1 MRLLIKLHFS
11 VLAERAYVEPLCLA
25 EVMQAVAANG
35 ALAIGMNTA
44 LLNVTHKI
52 GYHSS
57 VFIAMVYVDA
67 ENIILTVKRIG
78 ERVSAVFSRILARLL
93 KARPRFGII
102 ALRKLARFRID
113 EILFDSSRIFSV
125 TRSDCHPVGA
135 VFHFIGN
142 ICSQPFLCL
151 GIEFSLSLRR
161 VKRVIGRLIILVRLS
176 LHKISKFFRREG
188 NFLIVRLIL
197 NGHFEVVGNADTDC
211 SFLVVV
217 P

>member
-1 MRLLIKLHFS
+1 MI
-11 VLAERAYVEPLCLA
+11 
-25 EVMQAVAANG
+25 
-35 ALAIGMNTA
+35 
-44 LLNVTHKI
+44 
-52 GYHSS
+52 
-57 VFIAMVYVDA
+57 YVDA
-67 ENIILTVKRIG
+67 ENIILSVERIG
-78 ERVSAVFSRILARLL
+78 ERVSAVFPRILASLV
-93 KARPRFGII
+93 KTRPRFGII

-125 TRSDCHPVGA
+125 SRSDCHPVGT

-161 VKRVIGRLIILVRLS
+161 VKRVIGRFIILVRLS
-176 LHKISKFFRREG
+176 LHKISKFFRRKS